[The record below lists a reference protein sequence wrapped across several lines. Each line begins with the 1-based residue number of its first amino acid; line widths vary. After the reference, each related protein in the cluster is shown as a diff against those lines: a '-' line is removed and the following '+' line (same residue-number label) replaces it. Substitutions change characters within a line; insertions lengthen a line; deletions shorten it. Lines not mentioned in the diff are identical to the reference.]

1 MRLFEVEDHFVGDLV
16 TVLRNQLG
24 RGDSER
30 TSLVLT
36 YPALSNLMKNMGYG
50 AMDYDGFQKLYDSNP
65 ELQKLVK
72 SYNEEKIIL
81 STKTPAPGADAMTSG
96 KAKGPDIDAMAHQ
109 GAQKLTPDI

>member
-1 MRLFEVEDHFVGDLV
+1 MRLFEVEDRFIGDLV

-36 YPALSNLMKNMGYG
+36 YPALSNLMRNMGYG
-50 AMDYDGFQKLYDSNP
+50 EIDYDGFQKLYDANP

-72 SYNEEKIIL
+72 NYSEDKVVL
-81 STKTPAPGADAMTSG
+81 STETPPPGADAMVSG
-96 KAKGPDIDAMAHQ
+96 KAKGPSVDSMASQ